1 MRASSSSSVATYR
14 ASEAASPKR
23 CRGPSDMLSPDVK
36 SSQEIGRS
44 TQLSFAQSIN
54 AALRQALELDP
65 GVFVCGIGADTPAGI
80 FGSTTGLVD
89 RFGSK
94 RVFDTPIAE
103 QGLTAMALGAATA
116 GLRPVLVHQ
125 RFDFMLY
132 AADQITNWVAPWRFI
147 SGGRAQVPLTL
158 RII

>member
-1 MRASSSSSVATYR
+1 
-14 ASEAASPKR
+14 
-23 CRGPSDMLSPDVK
+23 MLSPDVK
-36 SSQEIGRS
+36 SSEQIGRS

-80 FGSTTGLVD
+80 FGTTQGLVD

-103 QGLTAMALGAATA
+103 AGLSALAAGAANDPVSLDARTTPA
-116 GLRPVLVHQ
+116 PRQRP
-125 RFDFMLY
+125 
-132 AADQITNWVAPWRFI
+132 
-147 SGGRAQVPLTL
+147 S
-158 RII
+158 